1 MAASL
6 SWVTENFFKEITIGA
21 KLARDD
27 VSEAVIAK
35 RAWEK
40 ATDGEI
46 RRLVEKLKILP
57 EDDPEKVRLSHNL
70 MVLTGYPEI
79 SF

>member
-1 MAASL
+1 MSVRHL
-6 SWVTENFFKEITIGA
+6 LTTQQFRKEISQDA

-46 RRLVEKLKILP
+46 QRLMGKIKILATG
-57 EDDPEKVRLSHNL
+57 DPEKARLCHNF